1 MENGDVRKKPFEM
14 QGGSGEGFN
23 MHILEVSDWDGFNM
37 RLPKQEDA
45 PVTLSPRLPQT
56 VANSGDHQDSPTSM
70 DLFQC
75 PDLFWCPENS
85 FCSLLIVW
93 LFTPTYASSCPIEV

>member
-1 MENGDVRKKPFEM
+1 MENGDVGKRPFEM

-23 MHILEVSDWDGFNM
+23 MHIHEVSDWDGFNS

-45 PVTLSPRLPQT
+45 PVTLSPGLPQT

-70 DLFQC
+70 DIFRC
-75 PDLFWCPENS
+75 PDPFENR